1 MDMDVNVDVCV
12 GVWMWI
18 WVKLWRRFIKCV
30 VSVWRGYDYDYG
42 LIKSIQRSCRAFLS
56 FFFKGRKGFTRFWVT
71 GRLGH
76 SGAVSLHLIC
86 SLLYLKP

>member
-18 WVKLWRRFIKCV
+18 WVKLWRGFIKCV

-56 FFFKGRKGFTRFWVT
+56 FFLKEGFY
-71 GRLGH
+71 
-76 SGAVSLHLIC
+76 
-86 SLLYLKP
+86 SLLGYWSTKPL